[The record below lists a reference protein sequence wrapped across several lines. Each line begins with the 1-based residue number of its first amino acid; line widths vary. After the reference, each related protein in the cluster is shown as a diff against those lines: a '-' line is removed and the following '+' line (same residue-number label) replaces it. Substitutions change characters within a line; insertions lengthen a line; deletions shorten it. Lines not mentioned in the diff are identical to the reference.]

1 MIRKYNGVVTRMFKT
16 NKYSSANKVLIKQNI
31 RINQVNYFLI
41 IFRKLYSIKN
51 KFTWRGW

>member
-1 MIRKYNGVVTRMFKT
+1 MIKKYNGAVTRMNKK

-41 IFRKLYSIKN
+41 ILRKLYSIKN
-51 KFTWRGW
+51 KFN